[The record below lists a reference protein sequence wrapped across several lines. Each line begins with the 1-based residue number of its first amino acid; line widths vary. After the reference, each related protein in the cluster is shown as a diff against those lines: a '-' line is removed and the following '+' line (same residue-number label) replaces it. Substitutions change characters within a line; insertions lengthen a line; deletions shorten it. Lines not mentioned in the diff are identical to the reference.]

1 MCYGFCAEK
10 KNGPPPRSFAADAYD
25 CIMVRGLGP
34 HRIQGCGA
42 IDLRA
47 RKAGSPLIVIP
58 IASSV
63 PPCSEL
69 SRYGLARD
77 RGRGKV
83 GATANL
89 DSSCARRL
97 LPYCGSGRRNGIP
110 DRTKKPIKKARKQE
124 SKIAAL
130 KPLDNRKPIQAQA
143 APTVRLKVPMRRRGA
158 DCLVVATKWGN
169 AHGARGSHRR

>member
-1 MCYGFCAEK
+1 
-10 KNGPPPRSFAADAYD
+10 
-25 CIMVRGLGP
+25 MVRGLGP

-42 IDLRA
+42 IDPRDQKRA
-47 RKAGSPLIVIP
+47 PPLIVIP
-58 IASSV
+58 TTLSV

-97 LPYCGSGRRNGIP
+97 LQYCGSGRRNGIP
-110 DRTKKPIKKARKQE
+110 DRTKKPIKKARKR
-124 SKIAAL
+124 
-130 KPLDNRKPIQAQA
+130 D
-143 APTVRLKVPMRRRGA
+143 RRSETA
-158 DCLVVATKWGN
+158 
-169 AHGARGSHRR
+169 